1 MGSSSTSRLTPL
13 IRWLGLTL
21 VVVMILQMVGLLS
34 ASDWS
39 DVDYQRRFSQTLM
52 VLSPMAFTGLLL
64 MLISSRL
71 DYPGKAQ
78 LPIRWVVCGFS
89 SLLAIALISSIHIVM
104 TTNQFVAGKHDQA
117 LLQLRNQLENA
128 RQEAQD
134 PEKQKIYGDQLAQ
147 AGLLP
152 AGATDEQEQKAAKV
166 AMERQLTEM
175 DQQINQRE
183 RVRNGVVNEGL
194 FAGLFGVVVFSVGF
208 VLLALTA
215 VL

>member
-1 MGSSSTSRLTPL
+1 M
-13 IRWLGLTL
+13 RWLGLTL
-21 VVVMILQMVGLLS
+21 VVVMILQMVGLLLS

-39 DVDYQRRFSQTLM
+39 AVDYQRRFCQTLM
-52 VLSPMAFTGLLL
+52 GLSPMAFTGLLL

-71 DYPGKAQ
+71 DYPGKAK

-104 TTNQFVAGKHDQA
+104 TTNQFAVGKHDQA
-117 LLQLRNQLENA
+117 LLQSRSELEIM

-134 PEKQKIYGDQLAQ
+134 PAKQKIYGDQMAQ
-147 AGLLP
+147 AGYLP
-152 AGATDEQEQKAAKV
+152 AGATDEQEQEAAKV
-166 AMERQLTEM
+166 HMKMQVTEKE
-175 DQQINQRE
+175 QQINQSE
-183 RVRNGVVNEGL
+183 RVRNAVVNEGL
-194 FAGLFGVVVFSVGF
+194 FSGLLGVVVFSVGF